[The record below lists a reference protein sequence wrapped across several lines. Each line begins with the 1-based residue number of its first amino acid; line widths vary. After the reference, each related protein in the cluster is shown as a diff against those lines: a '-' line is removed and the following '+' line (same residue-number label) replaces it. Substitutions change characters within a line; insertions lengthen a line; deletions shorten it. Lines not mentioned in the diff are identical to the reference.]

1 MGLLTQYGSQWG
13 AIPMTTGNVWFVA
26 PADSYTIGNPRGA
39 LTYSASDQND
49 GLSPERALRR
59 IAQAV
64 LNAAANNG
72 DIICLLPGAHTTT
85 VALPVSK
92 AGLTFVGLPYQP
104 ESDKVQAVPQ
114 VSIVGTA
121 AIGVAVTAADV
132 AFYNIK
138 FIPITQFQAVTFTTA
153 AARLRFKHCMID
165 MQTPVGHANTK
176 GICATGATQA
186 PPDLRFQ
193 GCYIKAG
200 VATTSSGYAIDVGA
214 SPQWLIENSLIY
226 HDGAVASA
234 VAWSVAVK
242 VNDNANG
249 IVRDNDWIAANLA
262 LAGVTKFI
270 EAVAMT
276 GTSTVQAY
284 RNYSSVN
291 TGGLLFDDFAG
302 GDVDLANN
310 YVSTVAGGT
319 GGTLITATT

>member
-1 MGLLTQYGSQWG
+1 MGMLTKYGTIWG
-13 AIPMTTGNVWFVA
+13 AIPMTGGQVLWVA
-26 PADSYTIGNPRGA
+26 PGASYTVDGRA
-39 LTYSASDQND
+39 YSASDNND
-49 GLSPERALRR
+49 GLSPERALRT

-64 LNAAANNG
+64 LNATANAG
-72 DIICLLPGAHTTT
+72 DVIALLPGAHTTT

-92 AGLTFVGLPYQP
+92 AGLTFVGLPYNP
-104 ESDKVQAVPQ
+104 DSGSALDGVPQ
-114 VSIVGTA
+114 VSITGTA

-132 AFYNIK
+132 SFYNIK

-165 MQTPVGHANTK
+165 MQTAVGHANTK

-214 SPQWLIENSLIY
+214 SPQWLIDKCIVY

-234 VAWSVAVK
+234 VAWAVAIK

-249 IVRDNDWIAANLA
+249 VLRENDFIAANLA
-262 LAGVTKFI
+262 LAGVTKFV

-276 GTSTVQAY
+276 GTSTVQAI
-284 RNYSSVN
+284 RNTQSVN
-291 TGGLLFDDFAG
+291 TGGLMLDDFAG
-302 GDVDLANN
+302 GDVDLVWNVQA
-310 YVSTVAGGT
+310 TVAGGAAT
-319 GGTLITATT
+319 VTLITATT

>member
-1 MGLLTQYGSQWG
+1 MGMITKYGTIWG
-13 AIPMTTGNVWFVA
+13 AIPMTAGQVFWVA
-26 PADSYTIGNPRGA
+26 PSSSYTVDGRAYTAKDG
-39 LTYSASDQND
+39 ND
-49 GLSPERALRR
+49 GLSPERALLTIGQALTNCTANAGDV
-59 IAQAV
+59 IA
-64 LNAAANNG
+64 
-72 DIICLLPGAHTTT
+72 LLPGAHTTAT
-85 VALPVSK
+85 AAAASK
-92 AGLTFVGLPYQP
+92 AGVTFIGLPYNP
-104 ESDKVQAVPQ
+104 DSGGALEGVPQ
-114 VSIVGTA
+114 VSITGTG
-121 AIGVAVTAADV
+121 AIGIAVTAADV
-132 AFYNIK
+132 SFFNIK

-214 SPQWLIENSLIY
+214 SPQWLIDKCLVY

-234 VAWSVAVK
+234 VAWAVAIK

-249 IVRDNDWIAANLA
+249 IVRDSDFIAANLA

-276 GTSTVQAY
+276 GTSTVQAI
-284 RNYSSVN
+284 RNTHSVN
-291 TGGLLFDDFAG
+291 TGGLLLDDFAG
-302 GDVDLANN
+302 GDVDLVWNVQA
-310 YVSTVAGGT
+310 TVAGGAAT
-319 GGTLITATT
+319 VTLITATT